1 MYTVAVHV
9 CSPEFDPTLPKCS
22 NMYMCMVHVMSAVRL
37 LMFTCVGNG
46 LPAGL
51 AQVEIIER
59 ARAKREWEKTL
70 PELGDE
76 SLTEKRR

>member
-1 MYTVAVHV
+1 M
-9 CSPEFDPTLPKCS
+9 
-22 NMYMCMVHVMSAVRL
+22 
-37 LMFTCVGNG
+37 CVGNG

-76 SLTEKRR
+76 SQTEKRR